1 MSDLE
6 ALGLDIDNPV
16 LGIFG
21 TKSFVNPAKGEMSE
35 DRRRVLR
42 KLVMVLKQISPVTT
56 YITPEGKT
64 GMVVIKILQA
74 LGIPY
79 TIVLPCRNYF
89 TGLTHYHRNKME
101 YILEKSSSIVLLSEE
116 TKNLKNVSRLRDNA
130 ENFIL
135 ERADL
140 LISVYG
146 RTVSKRYKN
155 LNKKLNNLE
164 ADVIF
169 LNY

>member
-21 TKSFVNPAKGEMSE
+21 TKSFVNPAKGEMSI

-64 GMVVIKILQA
+64 GMVIIKILQA

-89 TGLTHYHRNKME
+89 TGLTYSHRNKME

-116 TKNLKNVSRLRDNA
+116 TKNLKNVSRLRDEA

>member
-1 MSDLE
+1 
-6 ALGLDIDNPV
+6 
-16 LGIFG
+16 
-21 TKSFVNPAKGEMSE
+21 
-35 DRRRVLR
+35 
-42 KLVMVLKQISPVTT
+42 MVI
-56 YITPEGKT
+56 
-64 GMVVIKILQA
+64 IKILQA

-89 TGLTHYHRNKME
+89 TGLTYYHRNKME

-116 TKNLKNVSRLRDNA
+116 TKNLKNVSRLRDDA

>member
-42 KLVMVLKQISPVTT
+42 KLVTVLKQISPVTT

-64 GMVVIKILQA
+64 GMVIIKILQA

-89 TGLTHYHRNKME
+89 TGLTYYHRNKME

-116 TKNLKNVSRLRDNA
+116 TKNLKNVSRLRDEA